1 MQKDVQ
7 QASPFP
13 AMNDRM
19 RKVPRSVSKGQ
30 RSTQPARWSIPK
42 VPLQSYRDKRFEGA
56 DCWKKGLF
64 LEPPQFVRKHD

>member
-19 RKVPRSVSKGQ
+19 RKVPQSVRKSQ
-30 RSTQPARWSIPK
+30 RPTQPARWSSPK
-42 VPLQSYRDKRFEGA
+42 IPLQSYRDKRFEGA
-56 DCWKKGLF
+56 DYWKKGLL
-64 LEPPQFVRKHD
+64 LEPLQFVRRHD